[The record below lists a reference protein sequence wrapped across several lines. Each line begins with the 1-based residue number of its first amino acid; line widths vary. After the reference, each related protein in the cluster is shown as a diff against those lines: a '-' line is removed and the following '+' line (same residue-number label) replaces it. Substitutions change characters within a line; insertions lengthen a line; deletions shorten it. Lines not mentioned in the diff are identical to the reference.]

1 MERTT
6 MIRLG
11 YALLMIV
18 LGNLQAWDSDV
29 HSGGLWVVLL
39 VSLAIGL
46 PAVAVLVPLQQ
57 IALISAIGISFFLL
71 VIARLIS
78 PVRLPELFLILIPGV
93 LGLIFI
99 CLVGEKGRS

>member
-1 MERTT
+1 MERTI

-18 LGNLQAWDSDV
+18 LGNLQTWDSDV
-29 HSGGLWVVLL
+29 HSGRLWVVLL

-57 IALISAIGISFFLL
+57 IALISAIGISFILL

-78 PVRLPELFLILIPGV
+78 PVPLPELFLILIPGV

-99 CLVGEKGRS
+99 GLVGEKGRS

>member
-57 IALISAIGISFFLL
+57 IALISAIGISFILL
-71 VIARLIS
+71 VIARRIS
-78 PVRLPELFLILIPGV
+78 PVPLPELFLILIPGAM
-93 LGLIFI
+93 GLIFI
-99 CLVGEKGRS
+99 GLVGEKGRN

>member
-1 MERTT
+1 MERTI

-57 IALISAIGISFFLL
+57 IALIYAIGISFILL

-78 PVRLPELFLILIPGV
+78 PVPLPELFLIPGV

-99 CLVGEKGRS
+99 GLVGEKGRS